1 MNILLIQLRRLGD
14 VILTTPAINALRAKF
29 PEAHISLAVTNEC
42 RALLPAIAHVDR
54 FFIFR
59 RGLADVGELG
69 RILRQR
75 FDVSIDFTG
84 NDRSALITLAARAP
98 RRLAGGRRKLRR
110 AFRARFYN
118 ELVDNA
124 VRESHTVDANLALV
138 APLGITSAPVAP
150 SLSVPATAHA
160 AAQKIIRENDLGNG
174 FVVIHPGTAREEK
187 FWIAERWM
195 EVIKFVHQTTSFRC
209 AVTGSNSPTERRHI
223 DAICTGAGAV
233 NLAGQ
238 LDLPTLAAL
247 ISSTR
252 LVVTVDSA
260 PVHLAS
266 AMGTPQVALFGPT
279 NPFHWRPRTSVA
291 AILTADSPV
300 PIEQFSPTTARTA
313 MNGISTQQ
321 VIDAIDAVLP
331 RPAVSPR

>member
-14 VILTTPAINALRAKF
+14 VILITPVINALRVKF
-29 PEAHISLAVTNEC
+29 PEAHISLAVANEC

-59 RGLADVGELG
+59 RGLADVGEVG

-98 RRLAGGRRKLRR
+98 RRIVGGRRKLRS
-110 AFRARFYN
+110 AFRARIYN
-118 ELVDNA
+118 EIVDNA
-124 VRESHTVDANLALV
+124 VRESHTVDANLTLV
-138 APLGITSAPVAP
+138 APLGITSAPVTP
-150 SLSVPATAHA
+150 SLSLPDSAPA
-160 AAQKIIRENDLGNG
+160 AAQKIIRENDLGEG
-174 FVVIHPGTAREEK
+174 FVIFHPGTAREEK
-187 FWIAERWM
+187 FWLAQRWT
-195 EVIKFVHQTTSFRC
+195 EVIKYVQQTTAYRC
-209 AVTGSNSPTERRHI
+209 VVTGSNSPTERRHI
-223 DAICTGAGAV
+223 DAICSGASVV
-233 NLAGQ
+233 NLAGKIE
-238 LDLPTLAAL
+238 LPTLTAL
-247 ISSTR
+247 ISSAR

-279 NPFHWRPRTSVA
+279 NPFHWRPRTSMA
-291 AILTADSPV
+291 AILTADSLA
-300 PIEQFSPTTARTA
+300 PIEQFLPATARTA
-313 MNGISTQQ
+313 MIGISTQQ

>member
-14 VILTTPAINALRAKF
+14 VILTTPAINALRVKF
-29 PEAHISLAVTNEC
+29 PEAHISLAVTHEC

-59 RGLADVGELG
+59 RGLADVGDLG

-98 RRLAGGRRKLRR
+98 RRIASGRRKLRR

-118 ELVDNA
+118 EV
-124 VRESHTVDANLALV
+124 VECGIRESHTVDVNLALI

-150 SLSVPATAHA
+150 SLSLPVEAGA
-160 AAQKIIRENDLGNG
+160 AAQKIIRENDLENG
-174 FVVIHPGTAREEK
+174 YVIFHPGTAREEK
-187 FWIAERWM
+187 FWIAQRWTK
-195 EVIKFVHQTTSFRC
+195 VIKFVQQTTGYRC
-209 AVTGSNSPTERRHI
+209 VVTGSNSPTERRHI
-223 DAICTGAGAV
+223 DAICAGARVV
-233 NLAGQ
+233 NLAGKI
-238 LDLPTLAAL
+238 DLPTLAAL
-247 ISSTR
+247 ISSAR

-266 AMGTPQVALFGPT
+266 AMDTPQVALFGPT
-279 NPFHWRPRTSVA
+279 NPFHWRPRTSMA
-291 AILTADSPV
+291 AILTADSLA
-300 PIEQFSPTTARTA
+300 PIEQFSPATARTA

-321 VIDAIDAVLP
+321 VINAIDAVLP